1 VVSDELHGALQHQT
15 FRHCQQVNVIGD
27 DDKSMDLKFAG
38 VAIPK
43 QDFAEVAAM
52 RCGWEM

>member
-1 VVSDELHGALQHQT
+1 MVSDELHGALQHQT

-27 DDKSMDLKFAG
+27 DDKSMDLEFAG